1 MFTHKKI
8 CTSIVGLL
16 SPTFGVQIKPTA
28 LYNAP
33 KSAKEFQQQIKKLEQ
48 QMYKFAQDL
57 EFEKAAAVRDQLHQ
71 LREQFMIS
79 E

>member
-1 MFTHKKI
+1 M
-8 CTSIVGLL
+8 
-16 SPTFGVQIKPTA
+16 QIKKAKSKQRGKTAAEPTA

-57 EFEKAAAVRDQLHQ
+57 EFEKAAAVRDKLHQ

>member
-1 MFTHKKI
+1 M
-8 CTSIVGLL
+8 
-16 SPTFGVQIKPTA
+16 QIKKPNRKQRGKTAAEPTA

-57 EFEKAAAVRDQLHQ
+57 EFEKAAAVRDLTSSIE
-71 LREQFMIS
+71 RAVYDI
-79 E
+79 

>member
-1 MFTHKKI
+1 E
-8 CTSIVGLL
+8 
-16 SPTFGVQIKPTA
+16 PTA